1 MDAIAV
7 QLRTKFI
14 QMGLRMIVLL
24 QLTSYLWPQDT
35 PLKDVQPC
43 YDFIIVGCGTA
54 GSILA
59 NRLSASG
66 QHQVLVIEAGGDPP
80 MESLYA
86 GTFLYLKNSQ
96 YDWNFTTVNDGF
108 TAQAHRNNILTLT
121 SGKMLGGSSS
131 LGHLL
136 YLRGDPTD
144 YNRWADIV
152 KDQSWNYE
160 HLIKYFRKSE
170 MLDFKDM
177 YTRNNLFHGTDGPM
191 GVTKIVNHVSQ
202 KYLHIFKQ
210 AGHEIIKDG
219 NTNMTLGYF
228 EPMFMSKDGI
238 RQSVTYTYLTPIKNR
253 PNLHFLKEAEVIDIK
268 LNKDKAVGV
277 TVIKNNDIIRMKANR
292 EIILSAGAIKTPQLL
307 MLSGIGLSDHLS
319 DHGIE
324 VKKHLPVG
332 KFYQDHL
339 EVTVVHKLNVN
350 NQKSFP
356 ADPHEFP
363 ASVIVG
369 NVAVDKGKR
378 APDYQSQNF
387 IIPSDSDSLLTIC
400 SVENAFIN
408 DICESIYNKTKGYE
422 TMLSKIIFLR
432 PKAKGH
438 VVLQSA
444 DYKDNPLIISGF
456 YSHDIDVDTMSNYII
471 HFLQLSK
478 TPVFKQFGG
487 DIVFPTLPEC
497 DNYPGITY
505 WKCYALNM
513 MGSSYDYTGTCSMGS
528 VVDRRLRVMG
538 VGGLRVV
545 DASVIPV
552 IPSGSIQA
560 AVMAIA
566 EKGADMILKE
576 VKNKSPS
583 RCNPNT

>member
-1 MDAIAV
+1 MN
-7 QLRTKFI
+7 QL
-14 QMGLRMIVLL
+14 L
-24 QLTSYLWPQDT
+24 
-35 PLKDVQPC
+35 C
-43 YDFIIVGCGTA
+43 
-54 GSILA
+54 
-59 NRLSASG
+59 
-66 QHQVLVIEAGGDPP
+66 
-80 MESLYA
+80 LYQYECFFQYA
-86 GTFLYLKNSQ
+86 ATFLYLKNSK
-96 YDWNFTTVNDGF
+96 YDWNFTTVNDGI
-108 TAQAHRNNILTLT
+108 TAQAHRNHLLTLT

-136 YLRGDPTD
+136 YLRGDPSD

-152 KDQSWNYE
+152 KDESWNYKN
-160 HLIKYFRKSE
+160 LLKYFKKSE
-170 MLDFKDM
+170 SFDYKNITHTQND
-177 YTRNNLFHGTDGPM
+177 YFHSDDGPM
-191 GVTKIVNHVSQ
+191 GVTRIVSHISQ
-202 KYLHIFKQ
+202 KYLHMFNQ
-210 AGHEIIKDG
+210 AGHQIIRDG
-219 NTNMTLGYF
+219 NRNMTLGYF

-238 RQSVTYTYLTPIKNR
+238 RQSIPYTYLTPIRNR
-253 PNLHFLKEAEVIDIK
+253 PNLHILKDTEVINIQLDE
-268 LNKDKAVGV
+268 DKAIGV
-277 TVIKNNDIIRMKANR
+277 TAINNDEIIKIKANR
-292 EIILSAGAIKTPQLL
+292 EIIISAGAIKTPHLL
-307 MLSGIGLSDHLS
+307 MLSGIGLNDHLRE
-319 DHGIE
+319 HGIE

-339 EVTVVHKLNVN
+339 EVTVVHKLNIN
-350 NQKSFP
+350 NHKSSP

-369 NVAVDKGKR
+369 NVATKKGKT

-387 IIPSDSDSLLTIC
+387 IIPSDSDVLLALC
-400 SVENAFIN
+400 SVESTFVNE
-408 DICESIYNKTKGYE
+408 ICESLYNKTKGYE
-422 TMLSKIIFLR
+422 TMLSKIIFLH
-432 PKAKGH
+432 PKSKGH

-456 YSHDIDVDTMSNYII
+456 YSHEVDVDTMSNYII

-478 TPVFKQFGG
+478 TTVFKQFGG
-487 DIVFPTLPEC
+487 DIVFPTLSAC

-513 MGSSYDYTGTCSMGS
+513 MSSSYDYTGTCSMGS

-560 AVMAIA
+560 AVMAVA

-576 VKNKSPS
+576 AKNKRPS
-583 RCNPNT
+583 KCNLNI